1 MQVHPLKI
9 FTVTSVIPEEL
20 SFLEQLAYNFWWS
33 WNRTAESL
41 FATID
46 PTRWERLRRNP
57 VRLLKETSQERFRQL
72 VADSTYRHL
81 LADVEHQF
89 NDYMNAPPAV
99 EWKHNGPIAY
109 FCAEY
114 GISECF
120 QNYSGGLGVLA
131 GDHLKTAS
139 DLGLPMVGIGLLYQQ
154 GYFHQHITYNGW
166 QQENF
171 IDYDFSLLPIRRIML
186 DGDRVLV
193 VKVELPD
200 GDVWAQVWKA
210 DVGRVPLYLLD
221 TNIPENQSNP
231 TYQNITDQLYGG
243 THETRIMQEMLLGIG
258 GMRVL
263 SALGIEPAVIHVN
276 EGHAAFCTLERTRQ
290 LAQRYTISFHAA
302 AEITRAQTCFTT
314 HTPVPAGN
322 EIFSLGLMER
332 YFTRYYGQL
341 GLDWK
346 EFVALGQANHGSSD
360 EGFSMTILG
369 LRMSNHRNG
378 VSQLHGR
385 VARSMWQSL
394 WPHVPTD
401 EVPISGITNG
411 VHIHTWVASDVATFY
426 DRVLGTLWRERPY
439 DPTVWESI
447 AQVSDAELWAL
458 HVRRR
463 QRLLEAVREH
473 IKQQHGYY
481 DDEHRQRAIAALHPN
496 CLIIGFARRFATYK
510 RTDLLFR
517 NWERLASI
525 LKNPS
530 RPVMLLLAGKAHPQD
545 VASKEMM
552 QRILAGIRT
561 AGLEQHII
569 FLEDYDLGIARALV
583 KGADIWLN
591 TPRRPYEASGT
602 SGMKA
607 ALNGVLH
614 CSVLDGWWVEAARGD
629 NGFTIG
635 IGEEYANPDEQDA
648 HESESLYQLLENDIV
663 PMFYERDAAGVPR
676 RWVQRMKMAIATL
689 VPQFNTCR
697 MLNEYRLR
705 SYEPAAMLS
714 QILMDGDAEQA
725 KLLWQWKKELPAR
738 WKSLRVV
745 AVEVP
750 ERSYTRVGEQIPVR
764 LVLDCGQMQHDEL
777 LVQVYF
783 GPVNSR
789 GEFIRAQTANL
800 PCIKL
805 DGSRA
810 TFEGSYSTS
819 ESGQHGMALR
829 VLPYHR
835 HVPNPIDV
843 GLVLWIDHNGQQTNV
858 QT

>member
-1 MQVHPLKI
+1 
-9 FTVTSVIPEEL
+9 
-20 SFLEQLAYNFWWS
+20 
-33 WNRTAESL
+33 
-41 FATID
+41 
-46 PTRWERLRRNP
+46 
-57 VRLLKETSQERFRQL
+57 
-72 VADSTYRHL
+72 
-81 LADVEHQF
+81 
-89 NDYMNAPPAV
+89 
-99 EWKHNGPIAY
+99 
-109 FCAEY
+109 
-114 GISECF
+114 
-120 QNYSGGLGVLA
+120 
-131 GDHLKTAS
+131 
-139 DLGLPMVGIGLLYQQ
+139 
-154 GYFHQHITYNGW
+154 
-166 QQENF
+166 
-171 IDYDFSLLPIRRIML
+171 
-186 DGDRVLV
+186 
-193 VKVELPD
+193 
-200 GDVWAQVWKA
+200 
-210 DVGRVPLYLLD
+210 
-221 TNIPENQSNP
+221 
-231 TYQNITDQLYGG
+231 
-243 THETRIMQEMLLGIG
+243 MLLGIG
-258 GMRVL
+258 GMRAL

-302 AEITRAQTCFTT
+302 VEITRAQTCFTT

-369 LRMSNHRNG
+369 LRMSSHRNG

-545 VASKEMM
+545 IASKEMM

-583 KGADIWLN
+583 KGADVWLN

-635 IGEEYANPDEQDA
+635 SGEEYASPDEQDA

-725 KLLWQWKKELPAR
+725 KLLWQWKEELPAR

-750 ERSYTRVGEQIPVR
+750 ERSYTRVGELIPVR
-764 LVLDCGQMQHDEL
+764 LVLDCGKMQHDEL

-835 HVPNPIDV
+835 HVLNPIDV

>member
-1 MQVHPLKI
+1 VQVHPLKI

-81 LADVEHQF
+81 LTDVEHQF
-89 NDYMNAPPAV
+89 NDYMNAPPTV

-171 IDYDFSLLPIRRIML
+171 IDYDFSLLPIRRVML
-186 DGDRVLV
+186 DGERVLMV
-193 VKVELPD
+193 NVELPD

-210 DVGRVPLYLLD
+210 DVGRVPLYLLY

-231 TYQNITDQLYGG
+231 AYQNITDQLYGG

-258 GMRVL
+258 GMRAL

-302 AEITRAQTCFTT
+302 VEITRAQTCFTT

-369 LRMSNHRNG
+369 LRMSSHRNG

-545 VASKEMM
+545 IASKEMM

-583 KGADIWLN
+583 KGADVWLN

-635 IGEEYANPDEQDA
+635 SGEEYASPDEQDA

-725 KLLWQWKKELPAR
+725 KLLWQWKEELPAR

-750 ERSYTRVGEQIPVR
+750 ERSYTRVGELIPVR
-764 LVLDCGQMQHDEL
+764 LVLDCGKMQHDEL

-835 HVPNPIDV
+835 HVLNPIDV

-858 QT
+858 PT

>member
-1 MQVHPLKI
+1 
-9 FTVTSVIPEEL
+9 
-20 SFLEQLAYNFWWS
+20 
-33 WNRTAESL
+33 
-41 FATID
+41 
-46 PTRWERLRRNP
+46 
-57 VRLLKETSQERFRQL
+57 
-72 VADSTYRHL
+72 
-81 LADVEHQF
+81 
-89 NDYMNAPPAV
+89 
-99 EWKHNGPIAY
+99 
-109 FCAEY
+109 
-114 GISECF
+114 
-120 QNYSGGLGVLA
+120 
-131 GDHLKTAS
+131 
-139 DLGLPMVGIGLLYQQ
+139 LLY
-154 GYFHQHITYNGW
+154 
-166 QQENF
+166 
-171 IDYDFSLLPIRRIML
+171 
-186 DGDRVLV
+186 
-193 VKVELPD
+193 
-200 GDVWAQVWKA
+200 
-210 DVGRVPLYLLD
+210 

-231 TYQNITDQLYGG
+231 AYQNITDQLYGG

-258 GMRVL
+258 GMRAL

-302 AEITRAQTCFTT
+302 VEITRAQTCFTT

-332 YFTRYYGQL
+332 YFRRYYGQL
-341 GLDWK
+341 GLDWR

-401 EVPISGITNG
+401 EVPIGGITNG

-447 AQVSDAELWAL
+447 AQVPDAELWAL

-545 VASKEMM
+545 IASKEMM

-583 KGADIWLN
+583 KGADVWLN

-714 QILMDGDAEQA
+714 QILMEGDAEQA
-725 KLLWQWKKELPAR
+725 KLLWKWKEELPAR

-750 ERSYTRVGEQIPVR
+750 ERSFTRVGEQIPVR

-805 DGSRA
+805 DGSHA

-858 QT
+858 PT

>member
-1 MQVHPLKI
+1 
-9 FTVTSVIPEEL
+9 
-20 SFLEQLAYNFWWS
+20 
-33 WNRTAESL
+33 
-41 FATID
+41 
-46 PTRWERLRRNP
+46 
-57 VRLLKETSQERFRQL
+57 
-72 VADSTYRHL
+72 
-81 LADVEHQF
+81 
-89 NDYMNAPPAV
+89 
-99 EWKHNGPIAY
+99 
-109 FCAEY
+109 
-114 GISECF
+114 
-120 QNYSGGLGVLA
+120 
-131 GDHLKTAS
+131 
-139 DLGLPMVGIGLLYQQ
+139 MVGIGLLYQQ

-171 IDYDFSLLPIRRIML
+171 IDYDFSLLPIRRVML
-186 DGDRVLV
+186 DGDRVLMV
-193 VKVELPD
+193 NVELPD

-258 GMRVL
+258 GMRAL

-290 LAQRYTISFHAA
+290 LAQRYTISFHVA

-332 YFTRYYGQL
+332 YFRRYYGQL

-394 WPHVPTD
+394 WPHVPID
-401 EVPISGITNG
+401 EVPIGGITNG

-447 AQVSDAELWAL
+447 AQVPDAELWAL

-545 VASKEMM
+545 IASKEMM

-583 KGADIWLN
+583 KGADVWLN

-635 IGEEYANPDEQDA
+635 SGEEYASPDEQDA

-725 KLLWQWKKELPAR
+725 KLLWQWKEELPAR